1 MHLFTEQIDM
11 SELSIKVT
19 IAGRTYP
26 LTIERAEEEKIRKAV
41 SRINENIKHLQD
53 NYAVKDTQDL
63 LAMTALQFSTQND
76 LLDSAVEADKL
87 ENAMVE
93 VNTMLKTYLNQ

>member
-1 MHLFTEQIDM
+1 M

-26 LTIERAEEEKIRKAV
+26 LTIERSEEEKIRKAV
-41 SRINENIKHLQD
+41 SEINDNIKNLQD

-76 LLDSAVEADKL
+76 LLDSSVDADKL
-87 ENAMVE
+87 ENAFNE
-93 VNTMLKTYLNQ
+93 VNVRLKSYLEQ

>member
-1 MHLFTEQIDM
+1 M

-26 LTIERAEEEKIRKAV
+26 LTIERSEEEKIRKAV
-41 SRINENIKHLQD
+41 SKINDNIKNLQD

-76 LLDSAVEADKL
+76 LLDSSVDADKL
-87 ENAMVE
+87 ENAFNE
-93 VNTMLKTYLNQ
+93 VNLRLKSYLEQ

>member
-1 MHLFTEQIDM
+1 M
-11 SELSIKVT
+11 SELSIKVV
-19 IAGRTYP
+19 IGGRTYP
-26 LTIERAEEEKIRKAV
+26 LTINREDEEKIRKSV
-41 SRINENIKHLQD
+41 SEIENNIKNLKE
-53 NYAVKDTQDL
+53 NYAVNDMQDL

>member
-1 MHLFTEQIDM
+1 M

-26 LTIERAEEEKIRKAV
+26 LTIERSEEEKIRKAV
-41 SRINENIKHLQD
+41 SEINDNIKNLQD

-76 LLDSAVEADKL
+76 LLDSSVDADKL
-87 ENAMVE
+87 ENAFNE
-93 VNTMLKTYLNQ
+93 VNVRLKAYLEQ

>member
-1 MHLFTEQIDM
+1 M

-63 LAMTALQFSTQND
+63 LAMTALQFSTKND

>member
-1 MHLFTEQIDM
+1 M

-26 LTIERAEEEKIRKAV
+26 LTIERSEEERIRKAV
-41 SRINENIKHLQD
+41 SEINDNIKNLQD

-76 LLDSAVEADKL
+76 LLDSSVDADKL
-87 ENAMVE
+87 ENAFNE
-93 VNTMLKTYLNQ
+93 VNVRLKSYLEQ